1 MARWSPEKT
10 KTVVAVLLYLGP
22 SCARAPGS
30 GPAVDSTTTT
40 DPLPSWNEGVPKS
53 SILDFVAR
61 VTREGGSE
69 FVPPAE
75 RIATEGGVPGHRT
88 SQLMT
93 GGARHEDRVGFR
105 AESQAVSPIAPG
117 TPDPYHPPGSP

>member
-40 DPLPSWNEGVPKS
+40 DLLPSWIEGVPKS

-61 VTREGGSE
+61 VTREGGAGARFAL
-69 FVPPAE
+69 FVHHDDAE
-75 RIATEGGVPGHRT
+75 REFAYDRDDKLQQFNAGWDTAMARGWTVVSMKNDWKTVYPATK
-88 SQLMT
+88 
-93 GGARHEDRVGFR
+93 
-105 AESQAVSPIAPG
+105 
-117 TPDPYHPPGSP
+117 